1 MPFGF
6 EGHFFIPLFIAKA
19 NSDKRIDLM
28 RPYILAETNWK
39 ALKDETFDVAILP
52 WGATEAHNYHLPYG
66 TDVFEA
72 DAIAAEAGKIAW
84 EAGAKVI
91 VMPTI
96 PFGVNTGQ
104 SDIYLDI
111 NLNPSTQLA
120 ILNDIVQVLDRQ
132 QVKKLLILNSHGGN
146 DFKTMLRELGL
157 KFPEMF
163 LASCNWFNALDKT
176 LYFEEG
182 GDHADEMETS
192 LIQYLHPH
200 LVLPLEE
207 AGEGK
212 EKKSIITGIREGW
225 AWSERRWSMVT
236 EDTGIGNPKAS
247 SDVKGAKYFEAV
259 TQKVAQLFVEVAEMD
274 VSNRYG

>member
-1 MPFGF
+1 
-6 EGHFFIPLFIAKA
+6 
-19 NSDKRIDLM
+19 M

-39 ALKDETFDVAILP
+39 ALKSEKFELAVLP

-72 DAIAAEAGKIAW
+72 DAIAAGAGKLAW
-84 EAGAKVI
+84 EAGAKVV

-111 NLNPSTQLA
+111 NLNPSTQMA
-120 ILNDIVQVLDRQ
+120 ILDDIVQVLDRQ
-132 QVKKLLILNSHGGN
+132 NVNKLLILNSHGGN

-157 KFPEMF
+157 KYPEMF
-163 LASCNWFNALDKT
+163 LASCNWFQALDKK
-176 LYFEEG
+176 LFFEHE

-192 LIQYLHPH
+192 LIQFLHPH

-212 EKKSIITGIREGW
+212 EKKSKVTGIREGW
-225 AWSERRWSMVT
+225 AWSERRWSMVS
-236 EDTGIGNPKAS
+236 EDTGIGDPKAS
-247 SDVKGAKYFEAV
+247 SKDKGATYFYAV
-259 TQKVAQLFVEVAEMD
+259 TKKVAELMIELADLD
-274 VSNRYG
+274 VDNRYE